1 MNANAK
7 TQRVL
12 VRWRHVCLLV
22 MVVLQQAAADVQL
35 LSQEREV
42 ALVNGVPHEVDSA
55 TFLISSQSEAAIPVD
70 ATYTIRGSGAN
81 NNSVYTM
88 HVRAKPPYRT
98 YTRTLLGY
106 IPRATHLIALEVCA
120 GDSVKINATE
130 SLEVTFGG
138 LLAHMGHIVELA
150 AKHTRPKSPIDMMRA
165 KTRSRTEEVIGTV
178 YLYHLSKQTTPNMAY
193 EGNFALYADPGGA
206 AVATGAADRALGSAA
221 TGSSADLWLARF
233 GNFGRGLGGLS
244 LGIIAVAEII
254 NVVHH
259 WHDHGGGSG
268 DDGLADV
275 VAKLCHKVDDLY
287 QRQIDFETRQ
297 TKTNIEVQQEFRT
310 LSTAVTAIQSQV
322 QRNTDSIYR
331 LGTQLNT
338 MADYQEAFSVAVARQ
353 FAATRAAIQV
363 TGNVTQDIV
372 DTMRYLH
379 GQVEQQVQRIARV
392 IRDNALQQTSFN
404 NDILRLFK
412 EVDLKRVL
420 TAAYFAFLDAA
431 PVPYTGMT
439 PLAQNPGIRPMAFAA
454 RQALRNKEQ
463 AALVAEVMWSY
474 TEVSN
479 GTSNGI
485 AHTDYVGLVCDREW
499 LLNSTSATND
509 AYSLLNMI
517 GPNANG
523 TTEDCECCNDFDS
536 NGAWGCQCAIRVRQ
550 TSCQTTSHTEPWPWF
565 FDHIN
570 GGKGCVDLANC
581 PDRATV
587 CSGVFSDGLGSIR
600 YFTNMTQF
608 NAWYSP
614 VCRSS
619 NLVAYTGHK
628 MRITQTNG
636 PNYIEMALD
645 DQTNQCEADYV
656 TIDSEQGISPHEYP
670 MWVTFQFWKS
680 IFNGVTSA
688 MYGSWERDFFGQLPS
703 DTKTVKQHTNSYPN
717 ITTCYTSVSL
727 TLALATTGAMAKV
740 PVYVLEPGDLVH
752 DVQVKFGD
760 DGEFVQMGG
769 TTGTTSI
776 PIPDS
781 FDGGAGNVTL
791 TMASMF
797 SSTADGA
804 LPKVSFLQVGEY
816 NGFYMSGASQ
826 AGPVSAEAVPTR
838 GDPYNK
844 AYVYDV
850 PFSQL
855 PTGRTAYSKQG
866 TVMYMLEPAS
876 WGGTTNS
883 SAINATRFR
892 VNTGLVYD
900 PAGAAESVHRYI
912 REGYYDAAAN
922 TYKCRK
928 TFNYTDLGV
937 STYFG
942 TQYTPEKHEWCTILD
957 NFRVIESS
965 DKTSMRFEYLN
976 WNELVKLRVPAGT
989 FTAVLQTACP
999 GAYSVSNTTGSNTA
1013 TMVLYS
1019 NSTTPVQWTVMIY
1032 DIKTGTPV
1040 NSGLLS
1046 SPFTAPATIAQP
1058 YSFTVSTPGNYS
1070 IQVFPLDQLNAP
1082 CFPGWGLPLGFS
1094 HQGHG
1099 SANMPYT
1106 EEQHIVYEADAGM
1119 LAAIE
1124 QSLKIQDY
1132 ANQVVEKEREYQAAQ
1147 DAAARARINNEI
1159 NRIIAEARNTTNQ
1172 IDTSPPLEAAAKR
1185 LAEQTQKTLERTRE
1199 SASKNHVNAQLVN
1212 ATLARLLQMANEV
1225 DNRTAQQE
1233 KDVDAQVQDLKDIE
1247 KLQDEL
1253 INDLKDDQCDDSIPI
1268 IGPIL
1273 CAIEKF
1279 MSGAI
1284 GGIFSFFALIFKVIL
1299 LCLVLWVL
1307 FKLGMFCL
1315 DHTHCCKQK
1324 DQHTEKIEFEMHG
1337 QHSRRRDLQK
1347 PSENRPLLDPTSGR
1361 NSVGTPAVK

>member
-1 MNANAK
+1 MVS
-7 TQRVL
+7 Q
-12 VRWRHVCLLV
+12 HV
-22 MVVLQQAAADVQL
+22 AADVQL

-106 IPRATHLIALEVCA
+106 IPRATHLLALEVCV
-120 GDSVKINATE
+120 GDSLKINATE
-130 SLEVTFGG
+130 SLEVTFGR
-138 LLAHMGHIVELA
+138 LLEHMGHIVELA

-165 KTRSRTEEVIGTV
+165 KTRSRTEEVISTV
-178 YLYHLSKQTTPNMAY
+178 YLYHLTKQTTPNMGF
-193 EGNFALYADPGGA
+193 EGNFALYADPGDE
-206 AVATGAADRALGSAA
+206 AVAAGAADRAVGSAA
-221 TGSSADLWLARF
+221 TGSAVDTWLARF

-244 LGIIAVAEII
+244 LGIIAVAEVI
-254 NVVHH
+254 NVAHH
-259 WHDHGGGSG
+259 WNDHGGGGG
-268 DDGLADV
+268 DDGLADT

-287 QRQIDFETRQ
+287 QRQIDFEKKQTR
-297 TKTNIEVQQEFRT
+297 TNDEVQEEFRT
-310 LSTAVTAIQSQV
+310 LKSAVSAIQDQV
-322 QRNTDSIYR
+322 VRNSDNIYR
-331 LGTQLNT
+331 LGTQINT
-338 MADYQEAFSVAVARQ
+338 IANYQEAFSTAVARQ

-363 TGNVTQDIV
+363 SGNVTQDIV
-372 DTMRYLH
+372 NTMTYMH
-379 GQVEQQVQRIARV
+379 EQVEQQVQRIARV

-404 NDILRLFK
+404 NDVLRLFK

-420 TAAYFAFLDAA
+420 TAAYFDFLDAA

-439 PLAQNPGIRPMAFAA
+439 PLAQNPGIRPMAFSE
-454 RQALRNKEQ
+454 RQTLRNKEQ

-474 TEVSN
+474 TELSGN
-479 GTSNGI
+479 TTNGI

-499 LLNSTSATND
+499 LLNSTTATND
-509 AYSLLNMI
+509 AYSILNMI

-523 TTEDCECCNDFDS
+523 TTEDCECCNDFDA

-550 TSCQTTSHTEPWPWF
+550 TSCQTASHTQPWPWF

-570 GGKGCVDLANC
+570 GGKGCVDLADC
-581 PDRATV
+581 PDRASV
-587 CSGVFSDGLGSIR
+587 CSGAFSDGLASIR
-600 YFTNMTQF
+600 YFTNITQF

-619 NLVAYTGHK
+619 NLVSYTGHK

-645 DQTNQCEADYV
+645 DQTNQCESDFV
-656 TIDSEQGISPHEYP
+656 TIDSEQGIVPHDYP

-688 MYGSWERDFFGQLPS
+688 MYGTWERDFFGQLPS
-703 DTKTVKQHTNSYPN
+703 DTKTIKQHTNSYPN

-727 TLALATTGAMAKV
+727 TLALATTGAFAKI

-752 DVQVKFGD
+752 DIQVKFGD
-760 DGEFVQMGG
+760 DGDFVQMGG
-769 TTGTTSI
+769 SAGTTSL

-804 LPKVSFLQVGEY
+804 LPKVSFLQVGEH
-816 NGFYMSGASQ
+816 NGFYYGSDGSLQ
-826 AGPVSAEAVPTR
+826 NPVSSQVSPTR
-838 GDPYNK
+838 GDLYNK

-866 TVMYMLEPAS
+866 TVMYMLEPSS
-876 WGGTTNS
+876 WGGTTNT

-892 VNTGLVYD
+892 INTGLVYD

-912 REGYYDAAAN
+912 REGYYYPEAN
-922 TYKCRK
+922 TFKCRK

-957 NFRVIESS
+957 NFRAIESY
-965 DKTSMRFEYLN
+965 DKSTMRFEYLK
-976 WNELVKLRVPAGT
+976 WDELVKLRVPAGT

-1019 NSTTPVQWTVMIY
+1019 NSTTPVQWTVVIY
-1032 DIKTGTPV
+1032 DVSSGTPV
-1040 NSGLLS
+1040 DSGLS
-1046 SPFTAPATIAQP
+1046 GSPITAPASIAQP
-1058 YSFTVSTPGNYS
+1058 YSVTVTTPGNYS
-1070 IQVFPLDQLNAP
+1070 VQAYPLDQLNAP

-1106 EEQHIVYEADAGM
+1106 EQQHIVYEADAGM

-1132 ANQVVEKEREYQAAQ
+1132 ATQVVEKEREYQAAQ
-1147 DAAARARINNEI
+1147 DAAARQRINNEI
-1159 NRIIAEARNTTNQ
+1159 NRIMDEARNATNQ
-1172 IDTSPPLEAAAKR
+1172 INPSPPLEAASKR

-1199 SASKNHVNAQLVN
+1199 SAAKNHVTAQQVN
-1212 ATLARLLQMANEV
+1212 ATLARLLQMTYEV

-1247 KLQDEL
+1247 KLQDKL
-1253 INDLKDDQCDDSIPI
+1253 IGELKDDQCDDNIPI

-1273 CAIEKF
+1273 CDIEKF
-1279 MSGAI
+1279 MKGAI
-1284 GGIFSFFALIFKVIL
+1284 GGIFNFFALIVKLVL
-1299 LCLVLWVL
+1299 LCVVLWVL
-1307 FKLGMFCL
+1307 FKLVMFCV
-1315 DHTHCCKQK
+1315 DHAHCCKQK
-1324 DQHTEKIEFEMHG
+1324 DQHTEKIDFEMHG
-1337 QHSRRRDLQK
+1337 PNSNRRDLQK
-1347 PSENRPLLDPTSGR
+1347 PSEQRPFLNPTSGR
-1361 NSVGTPAVK
+1361 NSVGAPSSS